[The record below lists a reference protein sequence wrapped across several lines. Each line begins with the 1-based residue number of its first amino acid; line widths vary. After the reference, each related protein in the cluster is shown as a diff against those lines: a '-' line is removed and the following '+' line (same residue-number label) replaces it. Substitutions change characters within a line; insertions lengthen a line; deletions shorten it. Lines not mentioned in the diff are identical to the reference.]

1 MAYNI
6 WLRNL
11 RTGDSKPAMT
21 NLSIQEAYDWVSLNM
36 RQLPDGIQYFTE
48 NIKNGEVDMMFTNTQ
63 TITPRYT
70 MKVGKVGRKFRLQRM
85 VATPTKMGKPT
96 RQPSTKKSSR
106 GGKSNLWK
114 MKSVELYDMLRT
126 GKVSKKQR
134 NFINYILSARGGRWN
149 KSNPKNKP
157 PSKKRWS

>member
-11 RTGDSKPAMT
+11 RTGDSKPAKT
-21 NLSIQEAYDWVSLNM
+21 NLTIQEAYDWVSLNM

-48 NIKNGEVDMMFTNTQ
+48 NTKNGEVDMMFTNTQ

-70 MKVGKVGRKFRLQRM
+70 MKVGKVGRNYRLQRM
-85 VATPTKMGKPT
+85 GATPTKTGKPT
-96 RQPSTKKSSR
+96 RRASPTKSSR
-106 GGKSNLWK
+106 GGKSNLWR

-134 NFINYILSARGGRWN
+134 NFINYIISTRRTPST
-149 KSNPKNKP
+149 KSNSKSKP
-157 PSKKRWS
+157 RSKKRWS